1 MPVIALESAK
11 GGTGKTTSTVYLAV
25 ALVSS
30 YPRVTIVDA
39 DPQHSAADWSD
50 VATSSGEP
58 LPFETIKVATARGLD
73 QTARSASRGGSLVLI
88 DTPPGHGELIDA
100 ATVAADLV
108 VVTSQPAEMDV
119 RGALNTL
126 RVVSSSG
133 TPTLMLL
140 TSVGLSERLGITLR
154 AFLNSSEGVP
164 LSTTVIPRR
173 THYREAFG
181 SLPDQLGAYT
191 ALATE
196 IRRTI
201 NG

>member
-11 GGTGKTTSTVYLAV
+11 GGTGKTTSTVYLAA

-50 VATSSGEP
+50 VATNSGEP

-73 QTARSASRGGSLVLI
+73 QTVRSANRGRALVLI

-100 ATVAADLV
+100 ATAAADLV

-126 RVVSSSG
+126 RVVSASG

-140 TSVGLSERLGITLR
+140 TNVGLSERLGVTLR
-154 AFLNSSEGVP
+154 TFLNSSEGVP

-181 SLPDQLGAYT
+181 SLPENLGAYSEM
-191 ALATE
+191 ATE
-196 IRRTI
+196 IRTMI
-201 NG
+201 HG

>member
-11 GGTGKTTSTVYLAV
+11 GGTGKTTSTVYLA
-25 ALVSS
+25 ASLGPS

-50 VATSSGEP
+50 VAASAGTP

-73 QTARSASRGGSLVLI
+73 QTVRSASRGGGLVLI

-100 ATVAADLV
+100 ATAAADLV

-154 AFLNSSEGVP
+154 TFLNSSEGVP

-196 IRRTI
+196 IRSTI